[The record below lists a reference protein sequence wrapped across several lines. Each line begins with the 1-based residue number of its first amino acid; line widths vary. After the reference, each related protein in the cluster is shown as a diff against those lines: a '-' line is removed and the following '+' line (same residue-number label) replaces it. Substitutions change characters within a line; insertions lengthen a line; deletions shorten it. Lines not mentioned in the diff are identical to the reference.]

1 MALWLVITW
10 SRSRRRREWAGRT
23 SKSYLGALV
32 SARAERGGDGRT
44 MKPSITLL
52 IWSMAGDWGSGGLTV
67 VDVVDG
73 GGGGGGGEREELWL
87 LLFSEVAVGFSKR
100 A

>member
-1 MALWLVITW
+1 MALRLVITW
-10 SRSRRRREWAGRT
+10 SRSRRREWAGRT

-73 GGGGGGGEREELWL
+73 GGGGGEREELWL